1 MVNKYCRLILRMGL
15 SGQQIVAI
23 CMTTALVLLIVL
35 NVCMHMVYVRITR
48 PRKRKS
54 SKLSR
59 GHRFKRRPTINTLIQ
74 TVTPVPNQVEE
85 LHMVDMNH
93 EPSNINTVANG
104 VGIRSSSHSIQIT
117 ENIPGQVTSNE
128 HLVTNGITGSSN
140 KRSVKHL
147 QSNTTHPRLV
157 VTDAANQ
164 AHKVK

>member
-1 MVNKYCRLILRMGL
+1 
-15 SGQQIVAI
+15 
-23 CMTTALVLLIVL
+23 
-35 NVCMHMVYVRITR
+35 MHMVYVRITR
-48 PRKRKS
+48 PRKCKS
-54 SKLSR
+54 SKLSRSR

-74 TVTPVPNQVEE
+74 TVTPVPNHVEE

-93 EPSNINTVANG
+93 EPSNIKTVANC
-104 VGIRSSSHSIQIT
+104 VDIRSSSHSIHIT

-128 HLVTNGITGSSN
+128 HLLTNGIPGSSN
-140 KRSVKHL
+140 KRSVEHL